1 MAGLPQPP
9 FQTGIQDTAF
19 DRVKSVWQQWI
30 SLLRDSVNSL
40 SGTTLNPVAGDGA
53 GGFRE
58 ITLGD
63 GLSFVDGVLSASN
76 SPAVRGSFFDDSNQA
91 LAVANVAQRVTITSY
106 TDQIGCYL
114 QNEGRIVF
122 ETAGTFNV
130 QYSIQ
135 LSNSNTQAYDAV
147 VWYAKNA
154 ETISASA
161 SVVTVSGTHGGHN
174 GHYLIVCNLFITVEA
189 DDFIELYWS
198 GRSTALSLET
208 IPALTIDTMP
218 ASPSVI
224 LTVTAA

>member
-1 MAGLPQPP
+1 MNLTQPP
-9 FQTGIQDTAF
+9 FQTGIQDVTI
-19 DRVKSVWQQWI
+19 DRVRSVWQQWLA
-30 SLLRDSVNSL
+30 LLRDSVNNL
-40 SGTTLNPVAGDGA
+40 SGTTLNPVAGNGA

-76 SPAVRGSFFDDSNQA
+76 NPAVRGSFFDDSNQA
-91 LAVANVAQRVTITSY
+91 LAAANVAQRVTITSY

-122 ETAGTFNV
+122 EAAGTFNV

-135 LSNSNTQAYDAV
+135 LSNSDSQNHDAV

-161 SVVTVSGTHGGHN
+161 SMVTVPSKHGTTS
-174 GHYLIVCNLFITVEA
+174 GHYLIVCK
-189 DDFIELYWS
+189 Y
-198 GRSTALSLET
+198 
-208 IPALTIDTMP
+208 
-218 ASPSVI
+218 
-224 LTVTAA
+224 